1 MSWDLGLYEIGY
13 FGYCRFV
20 ALAVVGVAEVLQK
33 LEYACIAEELGDL
46 CFLKSRKSRHSSF
59 CKVFDMRQNR
69 ILKIWYNMV
78 FIHWRDNL

>member
-1 MSWDLGLYEIGY
+1 
-13 FGYCRFV
+13 
-20 ALAVVGVAEVLQK
+20 
-33 LEYACIAEELGDL
+33 
-46 CFLKSRKSRHSSF
+46 LKSRKSRHSSF